1 MFPLSIHTYFELGA
15 LLAAIIYWGR
25 LKHTP
30 LRWLLPFLI
39 FIVAVEMAG
48 RYIRT
53 VLHEPNSWLYNLSVP
68 VEFLFYGFVF
78 YSYYQRPV
86 FKKAAGYFL
95 GIFLVFTIVNLLFFQ
110 GFSIFNTHTMALGN
124 FYMVL
129 LGGLYF
135 VELLKKEEPVNILK
149 EPMFWLTTGIF
160 LFNAGEFSYTLFLD
174 YLYITDLDSAR
185 KIFAEINNKLI
196 WVLYTCI
203 TIAILCSEKKPHK
216 A

>member
-15 LLAAIIYWGR
+15 LLAAIICWGR

-30 LRWLLPFLI
+30 LRWLLPFLV
-39 FIVAVEMAG
+39 FIVGVEMTG
-48 RYIRT
+48 RYLRT
-53 VLHEPNSWLYNLSVP
+53 VAHLPNLLLYNLSVP
-68 VEFLFYGFVF
+68 IEFLFYGFLF
-78 YSYYQRPV
+78 YSYYERQL
-86 FKKAAGYFL
+86 FKKLAGYFL
-95 GIFLVFTIVNLLFFQ
+95 LGFFLFALINLFFFQ
-110 GFSIFNTHTMALGN
+110 GLSIFNTHTLALGN
-124 FYMVL
+124 FYMLVL
-129 LGGLYF
+129 SCLYF
-135 VELLKKEEPVNILK
+135 VELMKKEQPVNILR

-203 TIAILCSEKKPHK
+203 TIAILCSEKKPRK

>member
-15 LLAAIIYWGR
+15 LLAAIICWGR

-39 FIVAVEMAG
+39 FMVLVELTG

-78 YSYYQRPV
+78 YRYYQRPA
-86 FKKAAGYFL
+86 FKRAAGYFL
-95 GIFLVFTIVNLLFFQ
+95 FVFLLFPLTNLLFFQ
-110 GFSIFNTHTMALGN
+110 GFTVFNTHTMALGN
-124 FYMVL
+124 FYMLL

-135 VELLKKEEPVNILK
+135 VELLNKEEPVNILK
-149 EPMFWLTTGIF
+149 EPMFWLATGIF
-160 LFNAGEFSYTLFLD
+160 LFNTGEFCYTLFLD
-174 YLYITDLDSAR
+174 YLYITDLDKAR
-185 KIFAEINNKLI
+185 RIFAEINNKLI

-203 TIAILCSEKKPHK
+203 TIAILCSEKKPNK